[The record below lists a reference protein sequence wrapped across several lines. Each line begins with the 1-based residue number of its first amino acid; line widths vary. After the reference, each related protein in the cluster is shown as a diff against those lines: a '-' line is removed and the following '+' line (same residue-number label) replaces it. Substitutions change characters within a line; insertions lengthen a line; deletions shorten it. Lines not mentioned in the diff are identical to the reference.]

1 MDTKAVNPWSWQD
14 ALAFSQGVETRD
26 ARRLLFCA
34 GQASV
39 DAQGNPVHPGD
50 MAAQLNQA
58 FDNLEAVLAQAGL
71 SIANVVRLNYYVT
84 DMEAFANAGATIAAR
99 LESLPVKPSGTL
111 LGVPRLFHPELL
123 VEMEATAAA

>member
-1 MDTKAVNPWSWQD
+1 MDAKPVNPWSWQD
-14 ALAFSQGVETRD
+14 ALAFSQGVETQG
-26 ARRLLFCA
+26 AQRLLFVA

-39 DAQGNPVHPGD
+39 DAQGGAVHAGD

-71 SIANVVRLNYYVT
+71 ALTNVVRLNYYVT
-84 DMEAFANAGATIAAR
+84 DMQAFVDASATVAAR
-99 LESLPVKPSGTL
+99 LDSLRVKPCGTL
-111 LGVPRLFHPELL
+111 LGVSRLFHPELL

>member
-1 MDTKAVNPWSWQD
+1 MDMKAVNPWSWQD
-14 ALAFSQGVETRD
+14 AYAFSQGVEAQG
-26 ARRLLFCA
+26 ARRLLFLA

-58 FDNLEAVLAQAGL
+58 FDNLEAVLAEAEL
-71 SIANVVRLNYYVT
+71 SLANVVRLNYYVT
-84 DMEAFANAGATIAAR
+84 DMQAFADAAATVGTR
-99 LESLPVKPSGTL
+99 LAPLSVKPAGTL
-111 LGVPRLFHPELL
+111 LRVAGLFHPDLL